1 MRSMARVGA
10 YFLFSSVI
18 LTTLWHSGD
27 TAMGGSLFDIGFMVE
42 AECRTHSEPPLLHQ
56 YLHFEKS
63 GIPAGSMSSYE

>member
-27 TAMGGSLFDIGFMVE
+27 TAMGGSLFTQSHADHVI
-42 AECRTHSEPPLLHQ
+42 AQKLIT
-56 YLHFEKS
+56 
-63 GIPAGSMSSYE
+63 